1 MAKILFFELEPWEK
15 EYIAQRLKGH
25 KLIFLNKELSKSA
38 VKKYNDSDILVLF
51 VHSQVDK
58 NILKTFKKLKLI
70 ATMSTGYDHI
80 DTATCKAMN
89 IGVCNVPYYGEHTV
103 AEYTFALLLS
113 LSRKIHETYDRTRT
127 GNFSIKGLRGF
138 DLKGKTLGVIGPGH
152 IGQHVIK
159 IAKGFEMHVVAHS
172 RKPDRKLAKKMGFTV
187 TSLQSLLTK
196 SDVITVHV
204 PYNKDTHHIIN
215 KQRVKMIKKGVVL
228 LNTSRGAVVD
238 TEALLYG
245 LKKKIISGAGLDVLE
260 AESFIQDERRLL
272 KTRHIDSSQLR
283 AMLENHML
291 MQEHNVIITPHNAF
305 NTTEAI
311 QRILDMTIDN
321 VKTYIRS
328 KRIKNKIV

>member
-15 EYIAQRLKGH
+15 EYISKRLKGN
-25 KLIFLNKELSKSA
+25 KLIFLNKELSKNA
-38 VKKYNDSDILVLF
+38 VQKYNDCDILVLF

-58 NILKTFKKLKLI
+58 VILKAFKQLKLI

-89 IGVCNVPYYGEHTV
+89 IGVCNVPYYGENTV
-103 AEYTFALLLS
+103 AEYAFALLLS

-138 DLKGKTLGVIGPGH
+138 DLKGKTLGVIGAGH
-152 IGQHVIK
+152 IGQHVITM
-159 IAKGFEMHVVAHS
+159 AKGFEMDVVAYS
-172 RKPDRKLAKKMGFTV
+172 RTPDQKLAKKMGFKFV
-187 TSLQSLLTK
+187 TLSTLLKK
-196 SDVITVHV
+196 SNVITLHV

-215 KQRVKMIKKGVVL
+215 KQRVKMMKKGAVL
-228 LNTSRGAVVD
+228 INTSRGAVVD

-245 LKKKIISGAGLDVLE
+245 LKNNIISGAGLDVLE
-260 AESFIQDERRLL
+260 AESFMNDEKKLL

-311 QRILDMTIDN
+311 QRILATTIDN
-321 VKTYIRS
+321 IKTYLR
-328 KRIKNKIV
+328 KKKIKNRIV